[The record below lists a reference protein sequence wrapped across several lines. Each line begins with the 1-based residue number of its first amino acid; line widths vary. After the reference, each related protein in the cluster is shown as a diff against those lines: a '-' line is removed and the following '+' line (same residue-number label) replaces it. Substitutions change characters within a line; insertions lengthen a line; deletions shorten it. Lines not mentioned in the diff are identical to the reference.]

1 MRLKPNAGSRRD
13 CAFACQGGV
22 NVAGATL
29 IDQSSDTPYSSC
41 ALVKVLTRL
50 GIHGRTFHLFQKP
63 KGEIDRL
70 FRATVPVWQLSRL
83 SPAGLRLWVV
93 LRILSTVRALH
104 KGREHSAVHGNAQ
117 HTLSNSLQMLDH
129 PFDYILYSQFANL
142 PQGLKNPITPDGT
155 TQEVRHLQLGVQ
167 ILLQRF

>member
-1 MRLKPNAGSRRD
+1 MTGLEN
-13 CAFACQGGV
+13 
-22 NVAGATL
+22 
-29 IDQSSDTPYSSC
+29 
-41 ALVKVLTRL
+41 
-50 GIHGRTFHLFQKP
+50 HGRAFHLIQKP
-63 KGEIDRL
+63 KREIDTL
-70 FRATVPVWQLSRL
+70 SSATAPIGQLSRL
-83 SPAGLRLWVV
+83 RPARLSIRVV
-93 LRILSTVRALH
+93 LQILPTVRALH

-117 HTLSNSLQMLDH
+117 HPPANSLQMLDH